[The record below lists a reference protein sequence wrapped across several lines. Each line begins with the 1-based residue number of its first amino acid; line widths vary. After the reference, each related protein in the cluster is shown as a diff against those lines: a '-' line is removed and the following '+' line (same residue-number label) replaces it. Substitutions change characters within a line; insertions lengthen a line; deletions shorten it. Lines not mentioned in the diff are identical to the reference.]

1 VDKVIAGLQNRI
13 LDIDEVLITKN
24 LTPFE
29 REMFLRR
36 KKRLAGE
43 IQRHSQEAFKR
54 EFQFEADRMVEKDL
68 PAISG
73 ESLTHPRGLGIPN
86 QKGGV
91 KTYGRDAP
99 AVSIRKFHPNITL
112 GTDRGVISP
121 RLLKLRR
128 LMRNRV
134 SKI

>member
-1 VDKVIAGLQNRI
+1 MDEIIAGLQQRV
-13 LDIDEVLITKN
+13 LDIDEILTTKN
-24 LTPFE
+24 LTLLE
-29 REMFLRR
+29 REIFLRR
-36 KKRLAGE
+36 KKRLSAS

-54 EFQFEADRMVEKDL
+54 KLQFEADRMVEKDL

-86 QKGGV
+86 QEGGV

-99 AVSIRKFHPNITL
+99 AVSTRKFHPNITL

-121 RLLKLRR
+121 RLLKLMR
-128 LMRNRV
+128 LSRDRI